1 MRVRL
6 LAIGTRGDVQ
16 PCVALG
22 LGLKRAGFEVSLA
35 ATEDFRTYLVRG
47 F

>member
-6 LAIGTRGDVQ
+6 LATGTRGDVQ
-16 PCVALG
+16 PCVA